1 MDFKYLNGKNWLNTT
16 REERQFCAALFS
28 FVRDKPQ
35 DFVRL
40 LKKAKW
46 YRDST
51 LVKLNDD
58 QTDWEVGFE
67 VALGRDLCEESLSDL
82 SKESLIALGK
92 YRNLI

>member
-1 MDFKYLNGKNWLNTT
+1 MDFKYLHDKNWLNTT
-16 REERQFCAALFS
+16 REERQFCAALFGL
-28 FVRDKPQ
+28 VRDKPQ

-46 YRDST
+46 YGDNT
-51 LVKLNDD
+51 LPKLNNR
-58 QTDWEVGFE
+58 TDWEVGFE

-82 SKESLIALGK
+82 SKESLIDLGK